1 MNVATQY
8 AIVKIEQDEAVAT
21 VKRSVAETPFI
32 EALNQRMDSA
42 SEKQWA
48 EGVSLLKTRG

>member
-1 MNVATQY
+1 MDVPTQY
-8 AIVKIEQDEAVAT
+8 AVVKIEQDEAVAT
-21 VKRSVAETPFI
+21 VKRSVAETSS

-48 EGVSLLKTRG
+48 KGVSLLDTRG